1 MKNKIVFLLII
12 VLIFAILYNCPNKIP
27 YESKLF
33 PNNNDSF
40 PQISKVNDI
49 TVESKI
55 LYGDYSVI
63 AAHYP
68 KFHIDSIDSIITDLI
83 SRYIIIF
90 ETHFKDSILLDKN
103 YKSELN
109 IDYEISIGIKNIV
122 YIKFTILENTSY
134 YPHPHITI
142 EELAF
147 DLNNNKQLDINS
159 DIFNTFILETFSPL
173 EVIENES
180 TLEPPLDDIKEMVT
194 SRIIDTRKPMV
205 ALTFDDGPYSRATIS
220 ILDTLKKHNSVATF
234 FVLGNRVQN
243 NKNLLIRMIEEG
255 SEIGN
260 HSFNHKQL
268 TTLTSKEL
276 KFQIDK
282 TQKSILDIVGS
293 EPTMLR
299 PTYGSYD
306 NKLKES
312 INMPLILWSINPM
325 DWKYR
330 DANKIRNHVLS
341 RVKDGDIVLMHDIF
355 TTTADAVEQFVP
367 KLISR
372 GFQLVTVS
380 ELYEINGRSLEVG
393 NIYHNLRQR

>member
-1 MKNKIVFLLII
+1 M
-12 VLIFAILYNCPNKIP
+12 LIFAILYHCFNKIQ
-27 YESKLF
+27 YKTKIFADKYYSDTQF
-33 PNNNDSF
+33 
-40 PQISKVNDI
+40 SKVNDI

-68 KFHIDSIDSIITDLI
+68 KFHIDSIDIIIKGLI
-83 SRYIIIF
+83 SGYIINF
-90 ETHFKDSILLDKN
+90 ETHFKDIVLLDNN
-103 YKSELN
+103 YKTELN
-109 IDYEISIGIKNIV
+109 IDYELSIGIKNIA

-134 YPHPHITI
+134 YPQPHITI

-147 DLNNNKQLDINS
+147 DLNTNKQLDINS
-159 DIFNTFILETFSPL
+159 DIFNTFTLETYSPL
-173 EVIENES
+173 EIIESEYMP
-180 TLEPPLDDIKEMVT
+180 EPPLEEIEEIVT
-194 SRIIDTRKPMV
+194 SRIIDPTKPMV
-205 ALTFDDGPYSRATIS
+205 ALTFDDGPYTRTTMP

-243 NKNLLIRMIEEG
+243 NKDLLRRMIEEG

-260 HSFNHKQL
+260 HSYNHKQL
-268 TTLTSKEL
+268 TTLSPKEL

-293 EPTMLR
+293 EPAMLR

-306 NKLKES
+306 NKLKET
-312 INMPLILWSINPM
+312 INMPLILWSIDPM

-330 DANKIRNHVLS
+330 DANKIRDHVLS
-341 RVKDGDIVLMHDIF
+341 RVRDGDIILMHDIF
-355 TTTADAVEQFVP
+355 TTTADAVEEIVP
-367 KLISR
+367 ELINR

-380 ELYEINGRSLEVG
+380 ELYEINGRSLQVG
-393 NIYHNLRQR
+393 NIYRDLKQR